1 MAEKRYIAG
10 VQPGGKVGRV
20 VHILAVAALLVPAA
34 ASAEPLRLSG
44 RERAGGQDARLEVLD
59 ERASRKLSAPVSIA
73 PPRVWI
79 PGTPIEDEVLAA
91 GAGPWL
97 AAARDAALRHD
108 VPVELFLRL
117 VRQESGWNPE
127 AVSSRGAIGLAQ
139 LMPQTARLLRVDPR
153 DPVQNL
159 QGGARYLRMMYD
171 EFGSWRL
178 ALAAYN
184 AGPEAV
190 RAWRGLPPFPETRAY
205 VRAILG
211 F

>member
-1 MAEKRYIAG
+1 M
-10 VQPGGKVGRV
+10 QPGGKVGRV
-20 VHILAVAALLVPAA
+20 VHILAVAVLFAPAA
-34 ASAEPLRLSG
+34 APAEPLTLSSRGRDGGYDTRL
-44 RERAGGQDARLEVLD
+44 DVLD
-59 ERASRKLSAPVSIA
+59 ERASRQFSAPVSIA

-79 PGTPIEDEVLAA
+79 PGTPIEDEELGA

-117 VRQESGWNPE
+117 VRQESGWNPR
-127 AVSSRGAIGLAQ
+127 AVSSKGAIGLAQ

-190 RAWRGLPPFPETRAY
+190 RAWRGVPPFSETRAY
-205 VRAILG
+205 VVAILG

>member
-1 MAEKRYIAG
+1 M
-10 VQPGGKVGRV
+10 QPGGNVGRV
-20 VHILAVAALLVPAA
+20 VHILAAAALFAPAA
-34 ASAEPLRLSG
+34 APAEPLTLSSRG
-44 RERAGGQDARLEVLD
+44 REGGYDTRLEVLD
-59 ERASRKLSAPVSIA
+59 ERTSGRLSAPVSIA

-79 PGTPIEDEVLAA
+79 PGTPIEDEELGA

-97 AAARDAALRHD
+97 AAARDAALRHG

-117 VRQESGWNPE
+117 VRQESGWNPG
-127 AVSSRGAIGLAQ
+127 AVSPRGAIGLAQ

-184 AGPEAV
+184 AGPDVVARYGGV
-190 RAWRGLPPFPETRAY
+190 PPFEETRQY
-205 VRAILG
+205 VQAILARR
-211 F
+211 